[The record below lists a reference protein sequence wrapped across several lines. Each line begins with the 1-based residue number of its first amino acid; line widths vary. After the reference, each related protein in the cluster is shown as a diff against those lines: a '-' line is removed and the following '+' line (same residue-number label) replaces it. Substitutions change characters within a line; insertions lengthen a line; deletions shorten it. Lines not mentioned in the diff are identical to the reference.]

1 MNVVLFIMQSFF
13 LNNTNNVVPIIAI
26 AIPMKLYIILS
37 PVLTIKLLFL
47 SILSNIVIKLMSLS
61 IS

>member
-47 SILSNIVIKLMSLS
+47 SILLNIVIKLMSLS

>member
-37 PVLTIKLLFL
+37 PVLTIKLLFYQFY
-47 SILSNIVIKLMSLS
+47 
-61 IS
+61 